1 MNKFIC
7 EINETHP
14 HSIAVAKAN
23 MPMDEEVQRLSS
35 VFKVLSDPTRL
46 KLLLA
51 MKDQEMCVCDL
62 AALLSM
68 TKSAISHQLKTMKEC
83 HVVKSRR
90 DGKNIFYSLD
100 DQHVTDMISLARVH
114 VGHTKP

>member
-14 HSIAVAKAN
+14 HSIAIAKAN
-23 MPMDEEVQRLSS
+23 MPKEDEVLMLASI
-35 VFKVLSDPTRL
+35 FKVLSDPTRV

-51 MKDQEMCVCDL
+51 MKDQELCVCDL
-62 AALLSM
+62 AALLNM

-100 DQHVTDMISLARVH
+100 DQHVTDILSLARLH
-114 VGHTKP
+114 AWHTKS

>member
-14 HSIAVAKAN
+14 HSIAIAKAN
-23 MPMDEEVQRLSS
+23 MPKEDEVLMLASI
-35 VFKVLSDPTRL
+35 FKVLSDPKRL

-51 MKDQEMCVCDL
+51 MKEQEMCVCDL
-62 AALLSM
+62 AAVLSM

-100 DQHVTDMISLARVH
+100 DQHVTDIISLASVH
-114 VGHTKP
+114 VGHTQT